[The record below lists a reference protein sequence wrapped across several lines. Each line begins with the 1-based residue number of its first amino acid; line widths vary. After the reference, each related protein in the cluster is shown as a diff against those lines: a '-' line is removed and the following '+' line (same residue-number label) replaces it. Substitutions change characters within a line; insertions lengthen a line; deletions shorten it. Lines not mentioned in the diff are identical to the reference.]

1 MNAEKLLDEITD
13 EPYISDCGLVSP
25 KEKLRAY
32 IQKLEKERELL
43 IEELVDHI
51 TENDNTVCVRE
62 YARKKLMD
70 KLQRKLESDDT

>member
-1 MNAEKLLDEITD
+1 MSAEKLLDEITD

-51 TENDNTVCVRE
+51 TENDDCAWLRKSV
-62 YARKKLMD
+62 RKKVLD
-70 KLQRKLESDDT
+70 KIAKKLESDDT